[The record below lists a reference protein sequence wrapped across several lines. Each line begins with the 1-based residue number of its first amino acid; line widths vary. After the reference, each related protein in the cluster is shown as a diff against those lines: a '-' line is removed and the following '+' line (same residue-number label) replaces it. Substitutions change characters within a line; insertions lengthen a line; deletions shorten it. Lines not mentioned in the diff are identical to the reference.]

1 VEPFITFTGIAAP
14 IDEPNI
20 DTNQLCPTR
29 FNKIPRGPGHARILF
44 HDLRF
49 TADGKEKD
57 FVLNREPYRRS
68 GIIVSDRN
76 FGCGSARETAVY
88 ALYEFGIRTVIA
100 PSFSDIFLSNS
111 YKNGLLPIVLSNEE
125 CADIRK
131 QLHKNIGTTLT
142 VNLPEQTVTDVNGKQ
157 HQFDI
162 PSVRKRCLLEGLD
175 DIARTQQYSA
185 RLDAFEAQYRKERPW
200 LFAPTTSQ

>member
-1 VEPFITFTGIAAP
+1 LEPFTTFTAIAAP

-29 FNKIPRGPGHARILF
+29 FNKIPRGPGHAKILF

-49 TADGKEKD
+49 SAEGDEKN
-57 FVLNREPYRRS
+57 FVLNHEPYRKA
-68 GIIVSDRN
+68 GIIVADRN

-88 ALYEFGIRTVIA
+88 ALYEFGIRCVIA

-111 YKNGLLPIVLSNEE
+111 YKNGLLPVALTTDET
-125 CADIRK
+125 ADIRK
-131 QLHKNIGTTLT
+131 QLHNNVGATLT
-142 VNLPEQTVTDVNGKQ
+142 VNLREQTVTDVHEKQ
-157 HQFDI
+157 HHFDI
-162 PSVRKRCLLEGLD
+162 QPVRKRCLLEGLD

-185 RLDAFEAQYRKERPW
+185 RLDSFEAQYRNERPW
-200 LFAPTTSQ
+200 LFAEQ